1 MEMSAKLCV
10 LMVLLI
16 FSDCARKAGVKGDV
30 TPTVF
35 SSAGGHITLHCNNVL
50 DEDCFSTT
58 WIYNSAGH
66 DGTTEEVGHGQVKQ
80 DSPTNRS
87 KRLMVESDCSLNI
100 TDVTTEDAGLYT
112 CQQFPKEGGQKE
124 GGDAPVYLAVLQM
137 FASPEVTEIEPG
149 SKVTLQ
155 CLLITHD
162 KCGGTVENKR
172 VSLSWVDKQNMKLN
186 ETSNRHIRTSSAC
199 NITIAEKLIH
209 LKRSEKLRLWTCQ
222 LTADGKVKASTTYTI
237 RVKDSKSTSAFPTI
251 LVASTSTSETITDST
266 TTPSLILKDHTVSL
280 IVGAL
285 VASLLSAIIVIVVI
299 CKKRANSERRTQNNV
314 DDNISEMRVNESEQP
329 PANDQNTEHYASI
342 KHLNQAHTKHARK
355 SPVDT
360 VIYSTLRDAVEAKH
374 T

>member
-16 FSDCARKAGVKGDV
+16 FSDCARKGVKGDV

-35 SSAGGHITLHCNNVL
+35 SSAGGHITLPCNNVL
-50 DEDCFSTT
+50 DEGCFSTT

-66 DGTTEEVGHGQVKQ
+66 DGTIEEVGHGQVKQ

-237 RVKDSKSTSAFPTI
+237 RVK
-251 LVASTSTSETITDST
+251 
-266 TTPSLILKDHTVSL
+266 
-280 IVGAL
+280 
-285 VASLLSAIIVIVVI
+285 
-299 CKKRANSERRTQNNV
+299 
-314 DDNISEMRVNESEQP
+314 
-329 PANDQNTEHYASI
+329 
-342 KHLNQAHTKHARK
+342 
-355 SPVDT
+355 
-360 VIYSTLRDAVEAKH
+360 
-374 T
+374 

>member
-124 GGDAPVYLAVLQM
+124 GGDAPVYLAVLQ
-137 FASPEVTEIEPG
+137 
-149 SKVTLQ
+149 
-155 CLLITHD
+155 
-162 KCGGTVENKR
+162 N
-172 VSLSWVDKQNMKLN
+172 
-186 ETSNRHIRTSSAC
+186 
-199 NITIAEKLIH
+199 
-209 LKRSEKLRLWTCQ
+209 
-222 LTADGKVKASTTYTI
+222 
-237 RVKDSKSTSAFPTI
+237 SKSTSAFPTI
-251 LVASTSTSETITDST
+251 LASTSTSETITDST

>member
-112 CQQFPKEGGQKE
+112 CQQFPKE
-124 GGDAPVYLAVLQM
+124 
-137 FASPEVTEIEPG
+137 
-149 SKVTLQ
+149 
-155 CLLITHD
+155 
-162 KCGGTVENKR
+162 
-172 VSLSWVDKQNMKLN
+172 
-186 ETSNRHIRTSSAC
+186 
-199 NITIAEKLIH
+199 
-209 LKRSEKLRLWTCQ
+209 
-222 LTADGKVKASTTYTI
+222 
-237 RVKDSKSTSAFPTI
+237 DSKSTSAFPTI
-251 LVASTSTSETITDST
+251 LASTSTSETITDST

>member
-1 MEMSAKLCV
+1 MEMAAKLCV

-16 FSDCARKAGVKGDV
+16 FSDCACKGVKGDV

-35 SSAGGHITLHCNNVL
+35 SSAGGHITLPCNNVL
-50 DEDCFSTT
+50 DEDCSSTT

-66 DGTTEEVGHGQVKQ
+66 DGTIEEVGHGQVKQ

-124 GGDAPVYLAVLQM
+124 GGDAPVYLAVLQ
-137 FASPEVTEIEPG
+137 
-149 SKVTLQ
+149 
-155 CLLITHD
+155 
-162 KCGGTVENKR
+162 N
-172 VSLSWVDKQNMKLN
+172 
-186 ETSNRHIRTSSAC
+186 
-199 NITIAEKLIH
+199 
-209 LKRSEKLRLWTCQ
+209 
-222 LTADGKVKASTTYTI
+222 
-237 RVKDSKSTSAFPTI
+237 SKSTSAFPTI
-251 LVASTSTSETITDST
+251 LASTSTSETITDST
-266 TTPSLILKDHTVSL
+266 TTLSLILKDHTVSL
-280 IVGAL
+280 IVGAF

-314 DDNISEMRVNESEQP
+314 DDSSEMRVNESEQP

-342 KHLNQAHTKHARK
+342 EHLNQAHTKHARK

-360 VIYSTLRDAVEAKH
+360 VIYSTPRDAVEAKH

>member
-1 MEMSAKLCV
+1 MEMAAKLCV

-16 FSDCARKAGVKGDV
+16 FSDCACKAGVKGDV

-35 SSAGGHITLHCNNVL
+35 SSAGGHITLPCNNVL
-50 DEDCFSTT
+50 DEDCSSTT

-66 DGTTEEVGHGQVKQ
+66 DGTIEEVGHGQVKQ

-112 CQQFPKEGGQKE
+112 CQQFPKE
-124 GGDAPVYLAVLQM
+124 
-137 FASPEVTEIEPG
+137 
-149 SKVTLQ
+149 
-155 CLLITHD
+155 
-162 KCGGTVENKR
+162 
-172 VSLSWVDKQNMKLN
+172 
-186 ETSNRHIRTSSAC
+186 
-199 NITIAEKLIH
+199 
-209 LKRSEKLRLWTCQ
+209 
-222 LTADGKVKASTTYTI
+222 
-237 RVKDSKSTSAFPTI
+237 DSKSTSAFPTI
-251 LVASTSTSETITDST
+251 LASTSTSETITDST
-266 TTPSLILKDHTVSL
+266 TTLSLILKDHTVSL
-280 IVGAL
+280 IVGAF

-314 DDNISEMRVNESEQP
+314 DDSSEMRVNESEQP

-342 KHLNQAHTKHARK
+342 EHLNQAHTKHARK

-360 VIYSTLRDAVEAKH
+360 VIYSTPRDAVEAKH

>member
-1 MEMSAKLCV
+1 MEMAAKLCV

-16 FSDCARKAGVKGDV
+16 FSDCACKAGVKGDV

-35 SSAGGHITLHCNNVL
+35 SSAGGHITLPCNNVL
-50 DEDCFSTT
+50 DEDCSSTT

-66 DGTTEEVGHGQVKQ
+66 DGTIEEVGHGQVKQ

-112 CQQFPKEGGQKE
+112 CQQFPKE
-124 GGDAPVYLAVLQM
+124 
-137 FASPEVTEIEPG
+137 
-149 SKVTLQ
+149 
-155 CLLITHD
+155 
-162 KCGGTVENKR
+162 
-172 VSLSWVDKQNMKLN
+172 
-186 ETSNRHIRTSSAC
+186 
-199 NITIAEKLIH
+199 
-209 LKRSEKLRLWTCQ
+209 
-222 LTADGKVKASTTYTI
+222 
-237 RVKDSKSTSAFPTI
+237 
-251 LVASTSTSETITDST
+251 ASTSTSETITDST
-266 TTPSLILKDHTVSL
+266 TTLSLILKDHTVSL
-280 IVGAL
+280 IVGAF

-314 DDNISEMRVNESEQP
+314 DDSSEMRVNESEQP

-342 KHLNQAHTKHARK
+342 EHLNQAHTKHARK

-360 VIYSTLRDAVEAKH
+360 VIYSTPRDAVEAKH